1 MYGKTC
7 VMEKAGK
14 GAGSLPKHRD
24 GTRGLVPA
32 EMLCATSGEVLA
44 LARWPMASR
53 NCSGPVKKN
62 VTGRAW
68 PVTF

>member
-1 MYGKTC
+1 MAIRPLNLIGIRLWMGLHSFGISEWMG
-7 VMEKAGK
+7 VPFRFQM
-14 GAGSLPKHRD
+14 KHP
-24 GTRGLVPA
+24 RG
-32 EMLCATSGEVLA
+32 

-62 VTGRAW
+62 FIGPAW